1 MTHVELPEGF
11 AAEEQKLPFFLAM
24 EEFLARKGSGEYF
37 FMWQVAPTVIFG
49 RNQRIETE
57 VNLDF
62 CKKEGFRPT
71 GARVAEVAYMPT
83 ATTLCSAT

>member
-37 FMWQVAPTVIFG
+37 FHVARSASDRYFRSEPT
-49 RNQRIETE
+49 
-57 VNLDF
+57 D
-62 CKKEGFRPT
+62 
-71 GARVAEVAYMPT
+71 
-83 ATTLCSAT
+83 